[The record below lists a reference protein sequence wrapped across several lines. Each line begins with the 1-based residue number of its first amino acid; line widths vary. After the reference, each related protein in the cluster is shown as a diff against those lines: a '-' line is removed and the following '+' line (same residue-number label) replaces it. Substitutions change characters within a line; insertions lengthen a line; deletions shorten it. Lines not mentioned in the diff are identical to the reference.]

1 MKRTSFS
8 PTNSCAFKSLKTFA
22 QSSFKCDGQQKWT
35 NSSKFIWVWMSF
47 EIFPAPPWT
56 CHCAWQIFDPTSNTV
71 QLFSYIW
78 PSVHTFHR
86 QDCCLKL
93 VDIKMYNH
101 VHQHMCNLS
110 TKIYLY
116 LFALNLKFVLSVQN
130 KYQVCLCHVKYGVR
144 PLTENRKTE
153 RHVLSNSIQKKILK
167 SKILTKHQDWEPTKR
182 I

>member
-1 MKRTSFS
+1 MRNLLLNVTANKSEQTHPNSFE
-8 PTNSCAFKSLKTFA
+8 
-22 QSSFKCDGQQKWT
+22 
-35 NSSKFIWVWMSF
+35 F